1 MSTGDAELGK
11 LKTFNRPGG
20 APMIPL
26 DHALRL
32 KWLTGSTRHEGRG
45 RGDHDEPGRV
55 LPHTSSAHIFLPGFG
70 VQSSAMFC
78 LRMPRNFSVA
88 HR

>member
-1 MSTGDAELGK
+1 MSTGDAELGR
-11 LKTFNRPGG
+11 LKTFHRPGR

-45 RGDHDEPGRV
+45 PGDYYEQGEFSRTRHQPPYSFQV
-55 LPHTSSAHIFLPGFG
+55 LVSSHPPCFA
-70 VQSSAMFC
+70 
-78 LRMPRNFSVA
+78 
-88 HR
+88 